1 MSRGGE
7 PGRWGWSWRR
17 WGLRGRGWLGLG
29 MGGVMLEAE
38 LEVGGSRGLG
48 AGRDLG
54 AGLRQG
60 QG

>member
-1 MSRGGE
+1 MQGE
-7 PGRWGWSWRR
+7 GLIATGR
-17 WGLRGRGWLGLG
+17 WGLRGRGWVGLGL
-29 MGGVMLEAE
+29 GGVMLEAE
-38 LEVGGSRGLG
+38 LEMGGSRVLG

>member
-1 MSRGGE
+1 M
-7 PGRWGWSWRR
+7 
-17 WGLRGRGWLGLG
+17 GLG

-38 LEVGGSRGLG
+38 LEMGGPRRLG